1 MPRVMSGAVA
11 RQRLSSS
18 WRSCPISG
26 SVRQGARWA
35 CPVALFRAGVAK
47 IPSRDEPCRL
57 SLFLCT
63 SSTLSLW
70 CACSSLLPSSIRMGF
85 FLCLRSYRIQ
95 DDLAALRVDHDRIA
109 LANSAIE
116 NAMSDTVLD
125 LPLDDALEGTS
136 PELRVEAHLCQQVPC
151 GVSNLQRDVPL
162 FQARAQ
168 AIDLDI
174 HNVLH
179 LLTRDLMEDDDLIDA
194 VDELRAEALFPQALT
209 DLALDLVLI
218 HTIEL
223 VQPARSDVTG
233 HNDDR
238 VPEIDCAALPVRQ
251 ATVIEQLQQDVEYFW
266 RRFFDFVEEDDAVGP
281 AAHGLGQLASLFVAD
296 VAGRRPDQA
305 RDAVLLHVLR
315 HINTNQGPLIVKEEF
330 GQGACQFRFPN
341 TGWSQEH
348 EAGQG

>member
-35 CPVALFRAGVAK
+35 CPVALFRAGGVK
-47 IPSRDEPCRL
+47 LPSRDEPCRL
-57 SLFLCT
+57 SFFLCT
-63 SSTLSLW
+63 SSTLSLSTLSLW
-70 CACSSLLPSSIRMGF
+70 CAGSSLLPSSIRMGF

-95 DDLAALRVDHDRIA
+95 DDLAVLRVDHDRIA

-116 NAMSDTVLD
+116 NAVGDTVLD

-174 HNVLH
+174 HNVL
-179 LLTRDLMEDDDLIDA
+179 
-194 VDELRAEALFPQALT
+194 
-209 DLALDLVLI
+209 
-218 HTIEL
+218 
-223 VQPARSDVTG
+223 
-233 HNDDR
+233 
-238 VPEIDCAALPVRQ
+238 
-251 ATVIEQLQQDVEYFW
+251 
-266 RRFFDFVEEDDAVGP
+266 
-281 AAHGLGQLASLFVAD
+281 
-296 VAGRRPDQA
+296 
-305 RDAVLLHVLR
+305 
-315 HINTNQGPLIVKEEF
+315 
-330 GQGACQFRFPN
+330 
-341 TGWSQEH
+341 
-348 EAGQG
+348 

>member
-35 CPVALFRAGVAK
+35 CPVALFRAGVVK
-47 IPSRDEPCRL
+47 LPSRDEPCRL
-57 SLFLCT
+57 SFFLCT
-63 SSTLSLW
+63 SASLSLW

-136 PELRVEAHLCQQVPC
+136 PELRVETHLCQQVPC

-168 AIDLDI
+168 AIELDV

-194 VDELRAEALFPQALT
+194 VDELGAEALFTQSLT
-209 DLALDLVLI
+209 YPALDLLLVHAI
-218 HTIEL
+218 QL
-223 VQPARSDVTG
+223 VQPARSNITRHD
-233 HNDDR
+233 NDGIL
-238 VPEIDCAALPVRQ
+238 EIHR
-251 ATVIEQLQQDVEYFW
+251 ATL
-266 RRFFDFVEEDDAVGP
+266 
-281 AAHGLGQLASLFVAD
+281 
-296 VAGRRPDQA
+296 
-305 RDAVLLHVLR
+305 
-315 HINTNQGPLIVKEEF
+315 
-330 GQGACQFRFPN
+330 
-341 TGWSQEH
+341 
-348 EAGQG
+348 